1 MNYYGVFTISNDKV
15 ADYKELN
22 TVIRERSEKILKK
35 FGQVAV
41 SHVRDPKLLAALE
54 DVKRYWRDLNRP
66 TLTSFSCEA
75 VGGDPEMAENAA
87 LMLTLASSGF
97 GIHDD
102 ILDKSSNKHLRMTIL
117 GLHGAD
123 TALLVG
129 DLLIVKAWS
138 IAQRMIRKTSNPA
151 KIADV
156 LEAYGKLSVEICEAE
171 FMETQCRRKVD
182 TDLDYYEN
190 VLWKEMAE
198 TEACSRIGAM
208 MGDGKKSEVEALS
221 EFGRRLGF
229 ISRLTDEV
237 EDCLNVKGDLPH
249 RILYES
255 VPLPLLY
262 AAKSSTKRYLKIKKI
277 VEKNSIGQSDVK
289 SLVKLCFETEAFE
302 YILNLAKKTQAQ
314 ANSKLGKLRNSNA
327 QDVLRSILNW
337 SYTRV
342 ARSCI

>member
-1 MNYYGVFTISNDKV
+1 MNYYGVLAISNHKV
-15 ADYKELN
+15 VDNKELN
-22 TVIRERSEKILKK
+22 KVVRERSEKILKK
-35 FGQVAV
+35 FGQVAL

-54 DVKRYWRDLNRP
+54 DVKSYWRDLNRP

-75 VGGDPEMAENAA
+75 VGGDPEMAEDAG
-87 LMLTLASSGF
+87 LMFTLASSGF

-102 ILDKSSNKHLRMTIL
+102 ILDRSSNKHLRMTIL

-138 IAQRMIRKTSNPA
+138 VAQRMIRKTSDPA

-156 LEAYGKLSVEICEAE
+156 LETYGNLSVEICEAE

-208 MGDGKKSEVEALS
+208 MGDGKSSEVEPLS
-221 EFGRRLGF
+221 EFGRRIGF
-229 ISRLTDEV
+229 ISRLTDEM
-237 EDCLNVKGDLPH
+237 EDCLNVKGDLAH
-249 RILYES
+249 RIRYES
-255 VPLPLLY
+255 IPLPLLY
-262 AAKSSTKRYLKIKKI
+262 AARFSTEKYAKIKKTI
-277 VEKNSIGQSDVK
+277 EKNHIGPSDVRLLLK
-289 SLVKLCFETEAFE
+289 CCFETEAFE
-302 YILNLAKKTQAQ
+302 YVRNLAKKNEAE
-314 ANSKLGKLRNSNA
+314 ANRMLYLLRPSTARN
-327 QDVLRSILNW
+327 VLLLITSEA
-337 SYTRV
+337 YERV
-342 ARSCI
+342 DRLCV